1 MEAAPQ
7 RHELSPGTRREAVG
21 MHKASKSF
29 AWIGRELN
37 KNPDTIRKTWY
48 RYQQRHNAN
57 SAPCSGRP
65 KKLDECAWQHLKQY
79 ITETRDQ
86 RRKPLVE
93 ISNILNLNV
102 HPQTL
107 RKELVDMGLG
117 HRIERKRPYLS
128 PKQKEACLKFA
139 KEHIHWTEEDWRRV
153 GFTDEMGLQT
163 GANQGNIW
171 VWRYPEE
178 EYDED
183 CCAATHKSGFKKI
196 KVWGAIR
203 YDVLSKLVLLSEK
216 KGEGKFTSQNYVDE
230 VMDKELFDFWMSSME
245 EVGDILIM
253 EDGVGYHQGA
263 ATRRR
268 KEYEKDGW
276 TGWGPGTWPAN
287 SPDLNPIENL

>member
-1 MEAAPQ
+1 M
-7 RHELSPGTRREAVG
+7 
-21 MHKASKSF
+21 
-29 AWIGRELN
+29 
-37 KNPDTIRKTWY
+37 
-48 RYQQRHNAN
+48 
-57 SAPCSGRP
+57 
-65 KKLDECAWQHLKQY
+65 
-79 ITETRDQ
+79 
-86 RRKPLVE
+86 
-93 ISNILNLNV
+93 
-102 HPQTL
+102 
-107 RKELVDMGLG
+107 
-117 HRIERKRPYLS
+117 
-128 PKQKEACLKFA
+128 KFA

-196 KVWGAIR
+196 KVWGVIR

-253 EDGVGYHQGA
+253 ENGVGYHQGA
-263 ATRRR
+263 ATRRC

-287 SPDLNPIENL
+287 SPDLNPIENLWHILRTNVGKRVPRPMKKQELIDSLKDEWEKLDMKVINDLIDSMPRRLQAVIDAEGGTTKY